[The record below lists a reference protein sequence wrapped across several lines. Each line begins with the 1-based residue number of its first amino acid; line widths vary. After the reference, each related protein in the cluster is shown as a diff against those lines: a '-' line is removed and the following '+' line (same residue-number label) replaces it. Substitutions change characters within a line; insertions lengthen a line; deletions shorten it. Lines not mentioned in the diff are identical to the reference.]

1 MSHLKINKHISAQ
14 FNAELEQ
21 AMNQVMAMGGLVE
34 KQLIDALK
42 AVNNHDKVLAQKVIE
57 QDALVNQM
65 EVDINDL
72 CITVIAKRQPTA
84 SDLRL
89 LIVIIKTIN
98 ELERVGDIA
107 RRVCKTALN
116 PSAHSEQFKPIQA
129 SLDSLAKRAIEL
141 FHQVLNSFARMDL
154 AEAVRLYKENDR
166 IEQEHEA
173 IARQLMTYMMED
185 PRSIPEV
192 LAFQKSAKS
201 LEKIGARCQN
211 LCEYIAYFVKG
222 EDVRHRGEEAM
233 TILLEDMD
241 EG

>member
-34 KQLIDALK
+34 KQLIDGTRAI
-42 AVNNHDKVLAQKVIE
+42 NTSDKVLAQKVID

-89 LIVIIKTIN
+89 LIVVIKTIS

-107 RRVCKTALN
+107 RRACKIALN
-116 PSAHSEQFKPIQA
+116 PSAHSEQFKPIQV

-141 FHQVLNSFARMDL
+141 FHQVLDSFARMDL

-211 LCEYIAYFVKG
+211 ICEYIAYFVKG
-222 EDVRHRGEEAM
+222 EDVRHKGEEAM
-233 TILLEDMD
+233 NVLIEDMD